1 MKKLIVLAGM
11 AFAASTAM
19 AQSAD
24 SYIVKTKGV
33 KKTEAKTVNT
43 KSNTEEVTG
52 TDFVSQNF
60 RYYSLCD
67 WKDGMKFMVIPEKY
81 DLIVNTFHDAGTGKE
96 VASGKLR
103 HKIMIYN
110 NHSIGAN
117 GRERMNFTCQDDNKK
132 YYFELPNGSFDDYCF
147 SRLGVPTLA
156 YLGDVDIAREKL
168 KGHTL
173 LTRATD
179 YRVDVDYDS
188 DNYEDV
194 KVEKN
199 MEVKVVDIGVGTRSF
214 PVKIIV
220 ADKKGNEFY
229 QNVALSKTNCG
240 MRDDEFD
247 VDNAKFLFYGSF
259 DLVTGE
265 IKVSSNYAQYMGKTI
280 YTKYATSM
288 TTKGGGKDNRVVK
301 VPKLME
307 FRIDGMAPVRNTNY
321 VTLTLTE
328 TETGRTYSK
337 DVTFTNENVTGDIDG
352 QKEDYFGYLFG
363 FGEGRMRSTSAA
375 TRTMIREGR
384 VGVGMT
390 EEEVEMAIGEPDSK
404 AELPD
409 GRYQWIY
416 KRTKSWL
423 VIEFNKSGK
432 VVGYKT
438 PRRDAT
444 SSAASISKQKVEERE
459 APFAG
464 AYNANSRAAAT
475 RAAETR
481 ASSART
487 AGARSSYSTSGSTG
501 R

>member
-1 MKKLIVLAGM
+1 MRKLIVLAGL
-11 AFAASTAM
+11 AFVASTAM
-19 AQSAD
+19 AQGSD
-24 SYIVKTKGV
+24 FYIVKTKGA
-33 KKTEAKTVNT
+33 KKSEAKTVNT
-43 KSNTEEVTG
+43 MSDTEEEGTG
-52 TDFVSQNF
+52 TDFISQNF

-67 WKDGMKFMVIPEKY
+67 WKDGMKFMVLPEKY

-103 HKIMIYN
+103 RKIMIYN

-132 YYFELPNGSFDDYCF
+132 YYFELPNGSFDDYCY

-173 LTRATD
+173 ITRATD

-199 MEVKVVDIGVGTRSF
+199 MEVKVVDVGVGTRSF

-220 ADKKGNEFY
+220 ADRKGNEFY

-247 VDNAKFLFYGSF
+247 IDNAKFLFYGSF
-259 DLVTGE
+259 DLLTGE
-265 IKVSSNYAQYMGKTI
+265 TKVSTDYAQYMGKII
-280 YTKYATSM
+280 YTKIATGM

-307 FRIDGMAPVRNTNY
+307 FRIDGMAPVRNSNY

-328 TETGRTYSK
+328 TETGRTYAK
-337 DVTFTNENVTGDIDG
+337 DVTFTNEGNTDM
-352 QKEDYFGYLFG
+352 KEDYFGYLFG
-363 FGEGRMRSTSAA
+363 FGEGRMRNTSAA

-390 EEEVEMAIGEPDSK
+390 EEEVEMAVGEPESK
-404 AELPD
+404 AELPN
-409 GRYQWIY
+409 GHYQWIY
-416 KRTKSWL
+416 SRTKSWL

-438 PRRDAT
+438 PRRDTT
-444 SSAASISKQKVEERE
+444 SSTSSVSKQKVEEERE
-459 APFAG
+459 APFLG
-464 AYNANSRAAAT
+464 ARNTNTRAAAM
-475 RAAETR
+475 RAAETHSAAAR
-481 ASSART
+481 AAGSHSSF
-487 AGARSSYSTSGSTG
+487 SSTTG
-501 R
+501 PSR

>member
-1 MKKLIVLAGM
+1 MKKLIVLAGL

-33 KKTEAKTVNT
+33 KKTEAKANVKKDAQTD
-43 KSNTEEVTG
+43 EQTG

-67 WKDGMKFMVIPEKY
+67 WQDGMRFMVIPEKY
-81 DLIVNTFHDAGTGKE
+81 DLVVNTFRDAGTGKE
-96 VASGKLR
+96 VSSGKLR
-103 HKIMIYN
+103 HKIMVYN
-110 NHSIGAN
+110 NHSVGEN
-117 GRERMNFTCQDDNKK
+117 GRARMNFTCEEDNKR
-132 YYFELPNGSFDDYCF
+132 YYFELPNGEFEDYCF
-147 SRLGVPTLA
+147 SKKGVPTLA

-168 KGHTL
+168 MGQSL
-173 LTRATD
+173 ITRATD
-179 YRVDVDYDS
+179 YCVDTDYDTDAY
-188 DNYEDV
+188 DNV

-199 MEVKVVDIGVGTRSF
+199 MEVKVVAVGVGTRSF

-220 ADKKGNEFY
+220 ADKRGNEFF
-229 QNVALSKTNCG
+229 QDVAISKTNSG

-247 VDNAKFLFYGSF
+247 LDNAKHAFYGSF
-259 DLVTGE
+259 DVITAQT
-265 IKVSSNYAQYMGKTI
+265 KVSTDYAQYMGKTI
-280 YTKYATSM
+280 YSKYATSM

-301 VPKLME
+301 VPKLTE
-307 FRIDGMAPVRNTNY
+307 FRIDGMAPIRNSDY

-328 TETGRTYSK
+328 TETGRIYSK
-337 DVTFTNENVTGDIDG
+337 DVTFTNDNVTGEN
-352 QKEDYFGYLFG
+352 EDYFGNLFG
-363 FGEGRMRSTSAA
+363 FGEGKMRNTSAA

-390 EEEVEMAIGEPDSK
+390 EEEVEMAVGEPDRK
-404 AELPD
+404 EDLPN

-438 PRRDAT
+438 PRRNET
-444 SSAASISKQKVEERE
+444 SSNSSIEKQKTEEKH
-459 APFAG
+459 FIGG
-464 AYNANSRAAAT
+464 AATTTRAAAM

-487 AGARSSYSTSGSTG
+487 AGQRSSFSSPSSG